1 MRNTKNNKDP
11 ISFKPFLKTILSVIS
26 AIINRKNL
34 DDILNSIL
42 LHSLKVFNT
51 KYGCIMLLDPTKKEF
66 IIRVG
71 TGNYKKLIG
80 KKCTNDFFKTE
91 KMKSSFKP
99 LIING
104 HCIWD
109 STNKF
114 IDYKKSGKMIS
125 VPIKTENELIGIILI
140 ICPNLK
146 RNINSNKLRIINI
159 FSSLVTITLDN
170 ARLFNFIFEEYNE
183 LLRVEKELRQSE
195 EKFFQ
200 LFDENPTMMVLFSL
214 KDKKIID
221 VNKSLIKT
229 IKYSKSEIINKKLE
243 NFVNIPNDLIN
254 KLNSFL
260 ENKTNFQNYE
270 IKFFDKNGVEIIGL
284 LSGQVMKIQ
293 NEECMLLL
301 ITDVT
306 EVTMLRDELEKSRAL
321 ESLGILSGG
330 IAHNFNN
337 LMQSILG
344 NISLAKYYSN
354 PNDKVHKILD
364 RAEKSYKRAKELTE
378 QLLSFAEGGLF
389 NISNI
394 NVNSLFKKLLNEITI
409 PEDILVLINSD
420 DNEQIITGDENQL
433 KICFKNIIQNA
444 IESINGNGK
453 IEIKIENKRQKVS
466 SEKLKAKDNFVNI
479 TIKDNG
485 CGIKKEN
492 LRKIYNP
499 FYTTKEN
506 NNNKGLGLSI
516 SQSIVN
522 KHKGKIKIESEEGI
536 GTTVK
541 VQLPILL

>member
-1 MRNTKNNKDP
+1 
-11 ISFKPFLKTILSVIS
+11 
-26 AIINRKNL
+26 
-34 DDILNSIL
+34 
-42 LHSLKVFNT
+42 
-51 KYGCIMLLDPTKKEF
+51 
-66 IIRVG
+66 
-71 TGNYKKLIG
+71 
-80 KKCTNDFFKTE
+80 
-91 KMKSSFKP
+91 
-99 LIING
+99 
-104 HCIWD
+104 
-109 STNKF
+109 
-114 IDYKKSGKMIS
+114 
-125 VPIKTENELIGIILI
+125 
-140 ICPNLK
+140 
-146 RNINSNKLRIINI
+146 
-159 FSSLVTITLDN
+159 
-170 ARLFNFIFEEYNE
+170 
-183 LLRVEKELRQSE
+183 
-195 EKFFQ
+195 
-200 LFDENPTMMVLFSL
+200 
-214 KDKKIID
+214 
-221 VNKSLIKT
+221 
-229 IKYSKSEIINKKLE
+229 
-243 NFVNIPNDLIN
+243 
-254 KLNSFL
+254 
-260 ENKTNFQNYE
+260 
-270 IKFFDKNGVEIIGL
+270 
-284 LSGQVMKIQ
+284 
-293 NEECMLLL
+293 MLLL